1 MQIEDINS
9 IELLR
14 RHTLQDAADA
24 ISQTEMQSETEAP
37 LSRRWTSPDLVE
49 DSLGSAACTATHP
62 EKEDTSSNG
71 STSGSGAR
79 KVTHSNSPPTTLG
92 EDHEDGHE
100 NGVGDDTKGGIPEE
114 GKPLELPRSAASYH
128 RGPCS
133 LDLGAF
139 FGGVSNPDS
148 SPPRA
153 PPSCM
158 GQVVPYST
166 WLELGLD
173 IAPFTVQSCAPMSLV
188 HFYFSQLTLSC
199 VFVVDKG
206 RFTGMITKA
215 DIVRGGF

>member
-37 LSRRWTSPDLVE
+37 LSRRWTSPDLAE
-49 DSLGSAACTATHP
+49 DSRGSAACTATHP
-62 EKEDTSSNG
+62 EKEGASSNG
-71 STSGSGAR
+71 STSGSAGVRA
-79 KVTHSNSPPTTLG
+79 VTHSNSPPTTLG
-92 EDHEDGHE
+92 EGHEDGHE
-100 NGVGDDTKGGIPEE
+100 DGAGDETKGDLPEE
-114 GKPLELPRSAASYH
+114 REPLELPRSAASYH
-128 RGPCS
+128 RGPNG

-139 FGGVSNPDS
+139 FGASNPDS

-173 IAPFTVQSCAPMSLV
+173 TAPFTVQSCAPMSLV